1 MFQNTVRDFALRIK
15 LPFTTEAAMAK
26 VFASEVAMAATTKAI
41 QIHGGYGYTMDSA
54 IQCYFHDAKITEIY
68 EVRNN
73 EAHHCTKPSSI
84 SFRRL

>member
-1 MFQNTVRDFALRIK
+1 M
-15 LPFTTEAAMAK
+15 
-26 VFASEVAMAATTKAI
+26 VATKAI
-41 QIHGGYGYTMDSA
+41 QIHGGYGYTMDSP
-54 IQCYFHDAKITEIY
+54 QRYFRDAKITEIY